1 MGSWRK
7 SGMEIHYHHHR
18 LFWYVLLVVT
28 YFFSFTESLSRRDF
42 PAGFIFG
49 GASSAYQYE
58 GAAYQHGKGPSIW
71 DTFTRE
77 HPEKIAD
84 HSTGVIAQNF
94 YYRFEEDIA
103 QMKEIGLDFFR
114 FSISWPRILPKGKLS
129 GGVNQEGVTFYSNL
143 INELLS
149 QGLKPFI
156 TLFHWD
162 VPQALEDEYGG
173 FLSQNI
179 VDDYRNY
186 VDFCFKE
193 FGDRVKYWIT
203 INEPNIFTIG
213 GYADGTMAPGRCSNY
228 IGNCTHGNSG
238 TEPYIVAHNF
248 LLSHATVV
256 KLYREKYQASQMGVI
271 GITVSSRWVLPKY
284 QTVASTKAAF
294 RGLDFLFGWFVDPVI
309 FGDYPET
316 MRALVGTR
324 LLIFT
329 ESQSKMLKGS
339 LDFLGVNYYTAR
351 YADDSTSSSSVNLS
365 YTTDSHV
372 NLTTEKDGILI
383 GQPVFSLSLSH
394 TAADWLFIY
403 PRGIRELMLYINK
416 KYNNPPIFI
425 TENGVADN
433 GSLPIQEALNDS
445 LRINYY
451 HSHLSNLLK
460 AIRAKKSYSP
470 TTHTHNILFAFFRFS
485 VLSVLSFLFFSHRSL
500 TRRPTPTQ
508 AERLSASIFDHMPKS
523 STTRSFSSS
532 LLSYSFFDL
541 ARASKSTSTATTDLH
556 WKRLETIRSGSSFFD
571 LEVLLAGVDVRGYFA
586 WTVLDDFEWNSGYTL
601 RFGITYIDYK
611 NVLTRY
617 MKRSTLW
624 FKKFLQKENVIKSE
638 PLLYMS
644 SN

>member
-7 SGMEIHYHHHR
+7 SGMEIQNHHH
-18 LFWYVLLVVT
+18 LFWYVLLVVA
-28 YFFSFTESLSRRDF
+28 YFFSFTESISRRDF

-49 GASSAYQYE
+49 GGSSAYQYE
-58 GAAYQHGKGPSIW
+58 GAAFQHGKGPSIW
-71 DTFTRE
+71 DTFTWE

-84 HSTGVIAQNF
+84 HSTGTIAENF

-103 QMKEIGLDFFR
+103 LMKEIGLDFFR
-114 FSISWPRILPKGKLS
+114 FSISWPRILPKGKLN
-129 GGVNQEGVTFYSNL
+129 GGLNQEGVTFYNNL

-149 QGLKPFI
+149 QGLKPFV

-203 INEPNIFTIG
+203 INEPNIFTMG
-213 GYADGTMAPGRCSNY
+213 GYVDGTKAPGRCSNY
-228 IGNCTHGNSG
+228 IGNCTYGNSG
-238 TEPYIVAHNF
+238 TEPYIVGHNF
-248 LLSHATVV
+248 LLSHAAAV
-256 KLYREKYQASQMGVI
+256 KLYREKYQDSQMGEI
-271 GITVSSRWVLPKY
+271 GITVSTRWMLPKY
-284 QTVASTKAAF
+284 QTVASTKAAL
-294 RGLDFLFGWFVDPVI
+294 RALDFFFGWFIDPVI

-324 LLIFT
+324 LPIFT

-351 YADDSTSSSSVNLS
+351 YVDDSNSSSSVNLS

-372 NLTTEKDGILI
+372 NMTTEKDGIPI
-383 GQPVFSLSLSH
+383 GQP

-403 PRGIRELMLYINK
+403 PRGIREILLYINK
-416 KYNNPPIFI
+416 KYNNPPIII
-425 TENGVADN
+425 TENGVVDN
-433 GSLPIQEALNDS
+433 GSLPIQGALNDS

-460 AIRAKKSYSP
+460 AIRA
-470 TTHTHNILFAFFRFS
+470 
-485 VLSVLSFLFFSHRSL
+485 
-500 TRRPTPTQ
+500 
-508 AERLSASIFDHMPKS
+508 
-523 STTRSFSSS
+523 
-532 LLSYSFFDL
+532 
-541 ARASKSTSTATTDLH
+541 
-556 WKRLETIRSGSSFFD
+556 
-571 LEVLLAGVDVRGYFA
+571 GVDVRGYFA
-586 WTVLDDFEWNSGYTL
+586 WSVLDDFEWSSGYTV

-611 NVLTRY
+611 NGLTRY
-617 MKRSTLW
+617 MKHSALW
-624 FKKFLQKENVIKSE
+624 FKKLLQKENVIKSK
-638 PLLYMS
+638 PLLYMN

>member
-7 SGMEIHYHHHR
+7 SGMEIHCHHHR
-18 LFWYVLLVVT
+18 LFWYVLLVVA
-28 YFFSFTESLSRRDF
+28 YFFSFTESISRRDF

-58 GAAYQHGKGPSIW
+58 GAAFQHGKGPSIW
-71 DTFTRE
+71 DTFTWE

-84 HSTGVIAQNF
+84 HSTGVIAENF

-103 QMKEIGLDFFR
+103 LMKEIGLDFFR
-114 FSISWPRILPKGKLS
+114 LSISWPRILPKGKLS
-129 GGVNQEGVTFYSNL
+129 GGVNQEGVTFYNKL

-173 FLSQNI
+173 FLSQDI

-186 VDFCFKE
+186 VDFSFKE

-203 INEPNIFTIG
+203 IHEPNIFTIG
-213 GYADGTMAPGRCSNY
+213 G
-228 IGNCTHGNSG
+228 
-238 TEPYIVAHNF
+238 
-248 LLSHATVV
+248 LLNWE
-256 KLYREKYQASQMGVI
+256 KLAFTYRWMV
-271 GITVSSRWVLPKY
+271 PKY
-284 QTVASTKAAF
+284 QTVASTKAARLPLEVSIF
-294 RGLDFLFGWFVDPVI
+294 CLDVI

-324 LLIFT
+324 LPIFT

-372 NLTTEKDGILI
+372 NLT
-383 GQPVFSLSLSH
+383 
-394 TAADWLFIY
+394 
-403 PRGIRELMLYINK
+403 R
-416 KYNNPPIFI
+416 
-425 TENGVADN
+425 VADN

-460 AIRAKKSYSP
+460 AIRAKSSYSL
-470 TTHTHNILFAFFRFS
+470 TTHTHSVLFAFF
-485 VLSVLSFLFFSHRSL
+485 
-500 TRRPTPTQ
+500 
-508 AERLSASIFDHMPKS
+508 
-523 STTRSFSSS
+523 
-532 LLSYSFFDL
+532 
-541 ARASKSTSTATTDLH
+541 
-556 WKRLETIRSGSSFFD
+556 
-571 LEVLLAGVDVRGYFA
+571 
-586 WTVLDDFEWNSGYTL
+586 
-601 RFGITYIDYK
+601 
-611 NVLTRY
+611 
-617 MKRSTLW
+617 
-624 FKKFLQKENVIKSE
+624 
-638 PLLYMS
+638 
-644 SN
+644 

>member
-1 MGSWRK
+1 MKGLHIN
-7 SGMEIHYHHHR
+7 MEKDLAYGT
-18 LFWYVLLVVT
+18 L
-28 YFFSFTESLSRRDF
+28 SL
-42 PAGFIFG
+42 GNI
-49 GASSAYQYE
+49 Q
-58 GAAYQHGKGPSIW
+58 
-71 DTFTRE
+71 
-77 HPEKIAD
+77 
-84 HSTGVIAQNF
+84 
-94 YYRFEEDIA
+94 EDIA

-383 GQPVFSLSLSH
+383 GQP

-460 AIRAKKSYSP
+460 AIRA
-470 TTHTHNILFAFFRFS
+470 
-485 VLSVLSFLFFSHRSL
+485 
-500 TRRPTPTQ
+500 
-508 AERLSASIFDHMPKS
+508 
-523 STTRSFSSS
+523 
-532 LLSYSFFDL
+532 
-541 ARASKSTSTATTDLH
+541 
-556 WKRLETIRSGSSFFD
+556 
-571 LEVLLAGVDVRGYFA
+571 GVDVRGYFA

>member
-1 MGSWRK
+1 MEFNNYISVLIILWLANTFMGSWRK

-77 HPEKIAD
+77 HPE
-84 HSTGVIAQNF
+84 
-94 YYRFEEDIA
+94 
-103 QMKEIGLDFFR
+103 
-114 FSISWPRILPKGKLS
+114 GKLS

-383 GQPVFSLSLSH
+383 GQP

-460 AIRAKKSYSP
+460 AIRA
-470 TTHTHNILFAFFRFS
+470 
-485 VLSVLSFLFFSHRSL
+485 
-500 TRRPTPTQ
+500 
-508 AERLSASIFDHMPKS
+508 
-523 STTRSFSSS
+523 
-532 LLSYSFFDL
+532 
-541 ARASKSTSTATTDLH
+541 
-556 WKRLETIRSGSSFFD
+556 
-571 LEVLLAGVDVRGYFA
+571 GVDVRGYFA